1 MVHAVPVSWFFRQ
14 RESEEIWLV
23 EIIGVGRG
31 GARVYE
37 YSLAAGLWNRGG
49 VTAKFSDVHAGDDV
63 QVFRGL

>member
-1 MVHAVPVSWFFRQ
+1 M
-14 RESEEIWLV
+14 V

-49 VTAKFSDVHAGDDV
+49 VTAKFSDVHAGDYV
-63 QVFRGL
+63 QVFRGLRLACLVQVLLDGDDRQ

>member
-1 MVHAVPVSWFFRQ
+1 M
-14 RESEEIWLV
+14 V